1 MTLRFIFPFIF
12 LFASLAAFGQDGH
25 QIKVKVDNYEST
37 KLILGYQY
45 GGKQYI
51 RDTVEINE
59 DGAFVFDGEEPL
71 NEGLY
76 LVVLQPDNKSIQFMA
91 DGDNQHFNMSFD
103 GKEEQLANSVKF
115 KGSKLNDKYYT
126 YLRYLNT
133 KVPEKMA
140 LQEKYQTFKD
150 NKAEVAK
157 LQESLKAIDLEVRA
171 YHEELVTKNPLN
183 LLGRLVNARL
193 DPQVPEFTGD
203 DIDVQ
208 RYLYYK
214 KHYFDNIDLQDE
226 GLIRAGVLFQKVEY
240 YVKNLTP
247 QMPDSINQTLDYILA
262 KTDGTNNFKFFLI
275 NYLNEYAASKI
286 VGMDAVY
293 VHLVENYYAKGK
305 ADWASE
311 ESLKKMVD
319 NAKTLKPILIGKTA
333 PDIRF
338 KTKENQQ
345 ISIHELDADY
355 TVLFFWDPDCSHC
368 KKSMPDMIS
377 FHDKFQPKGVEV
389 LGICTKVGEND
400 EMKKCWDTVEEKEMG
415 RWINVADQYLQSGY
429 KKTYDITST
438 PRIFILDKDK
448 KIVMKG
454 IGAEQL
460 GAVMDQIILEE
471 QEKMMDKSGE

>member
-1 MTLRFIFPFIF
+1 MITRFSFI
-12 LFASLAAFGQDGH
+12 LLSLLLTISAGAQDGH
-25 QIKVKVDNYEST
+25 RIQIEIDNYQSN
-37 KLILGYQY
+37 KLVLGYQY

-51 RDTVEINE
+51 RDTVDINP
-59 DGAFVFDGEEPL
+59 DGTFVFEGNEPL

-76 LVVLQPDNKSIQFMA
+76 LVVMQPDNNSVQFMV
-91 DGDNQHFNMSFD
+91 DQDNQYFNITFD
-103 GKEEQLANSVKF
+103 SGAEQLVNSTKF
-115 KGSKLNDKYYT
+115 KNSKLNNKYYT
-126 YLRYLNT
+126 YLRYLET

-140 LQEKYQTFKD
+140 LQDKYQIVKD
-150 NKAEVAK
+150 DEAEVAK
-157 LQESLKAIDLEVRA
+157 LQASLKAIDQEVRE
-171 YHEELVTKNPLN
+171 YHERLIDNNPSN
-183 LLGRLVNARL
+183 LLGRLVKARL
-193 DPQVPEFTGD
+193 DPELPEFTGED
-203 DIDVQ
+203 KELQ

-214 KHYFDNIDLQDE
+214 KHYFDNVDLQDE
-226 GLIRAGVLFQKVEY
+226 GLIRAGVLYQKVDY
-240 YVKNLTP
+240 YIKKLTA
-247 QMPDSINQTLDYILA
+247 QTPDSINQSLDYILT

-275 NYLNEYAASKI
+275 NYLNEYASSKI

-293 VHLVENYYAKGK
+293 VHLVETYYAKGK

-311 ESLKKMVD
+311 ESIKKMVD
-319 NAKTLKPILIGKTA
+319 NAKALKPILIGKTA

-345 ISIHELDADY
+345 ISIHALDAEY
-355 TVLFFWDPDCSHC
+355 TVLFFWDPDCGHC

-389 LGICTKVGEND
+389 LGICTKVGED
-400 EMKKCWDTVEEKEMG
+400 EEMQKCWDTIEEKEMG

-460 GAVMDQIILEE
+460 GDVMEQIILEE
-471 QEKMMDKSGE
+471 QDKMIDKSGE